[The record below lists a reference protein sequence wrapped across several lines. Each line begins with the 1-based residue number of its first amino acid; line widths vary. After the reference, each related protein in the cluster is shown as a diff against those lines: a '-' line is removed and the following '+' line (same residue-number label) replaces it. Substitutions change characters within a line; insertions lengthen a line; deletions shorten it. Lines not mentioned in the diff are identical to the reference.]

1 MDFCKVIS
9 PYPFRMREI
18 RTRKTPNKD
27 TNQAM
32 LGITV
37 TNPSVERIKMQSF
50 SNIMDNDFKL
60 PPTHKLAVHIQFE
73 FLGEVDNG
81 QWRTREGFSG
91 IERHQSFGMFAPST
105 VTY

>member
-60 PPTHKLAVHIQFE
+60 PPTHKLAVHI
-73 FLGEVDNG
+73 
-81 QWRTREGFSG
+81 
-91 IERHQSFGMFAPST
+91 
-105 VTY
+105 

>member
-9 PYPFRMREI
+9 PYQFRMREI

-27 TNQAM
+27 TYEAM

-37 TNPSVERIKMQSF
+37 TNPSVERIKTQSF

-60 PPTHKLAVHIQFE
+60 SPTQ
-73 FLGEVDNG
+73 VDNG